1 MQRYNIADLMRR
13 AGKRSANVILPPIT
27 ERLSM
32 QRSYLAVMR
41 RLIKALSR
49 EIVGDVLVR
58 YGQLVGRYT
67 QDADAQSFDR
77 LKRIAERLV
86 SIAQETVDRILILES
101 QKHTEQFIDV
111 ARKTLGIDV
120 SAVVKQEDI
129 GEYLDLAARRN
140 ADLIKS
146 QTDTMIRRIEQATLQ
161 NILAG
166 NPVSALRKKFI
177 DEFGIADRKAKLLA
191 RDQSSKLTS
200 DLNRIRQTQA
210 GIEEYEWM
218 TAHDERVRPL
228 HRSIDGKK
236 YEWGKPT
243 GAEQG
248 LPPGQPI
255 QCFLGS
261 NRFFADHS
269 VKRFFRY
276 FHTVET
282 SRIVTESGIT
292 FDATANHPM
301 LTNTG
306 WKPVHAIQVG
316 DYIIQAHPS
325 GFFRSDVDIEQRY
338 ARFDDLFNLF
348 RSVSHVTR
356 KGMRGD
362 LYGDPVVN
370 EQIEIVETESMLL
383 DDIEA
388 KQAQEICKFVFQ
400 KALVSF
406 ADLSHIGDFDLAL
419 HGNGSIENG
428 LMRVMRELEAFCFA
442 QATHA
447 NGVGRTAIASVYADT
462 VQMIRD
468 CFPLASESLRQ
479 SQHAFA
485 THIKT
490 DHFVA
495 VELGRIIRLAIN
507 VWQREVASFTQ
518 GFRKGLTTA
527 SEFGGNSLQHFPGTQ
542 FTESRVKQVVTKR
555 DSHFV
560 YTSETE
566 FGWYLTNSAVAG
578 NCRCVARGIV
588 KF

>member
-1 MQRYNIADLMRR
+1 MIRYNITDLLRR
-13 AGKRSANVILPPIT
+13 TGRRSANVILPPIS

-32 QRSYLAVMR
+32 QRSYLAAMR

-49 EIVGDVLVR
+49 EIINEVLVR

-210 GIEEYEWM
+210 GIDEYEWM

-228 HRSIDGKK
+228 HRSIDGKR
-236 YEWGKPT
+236 YQWGKPT

-255 QCFLGS
+255 QC
-261 NRFFADHS
+261 
-269 VKRFFRY
+269 
-276 FHTVET
+276 
-282 SRIVTESGIT
+282 
-292 FDATANHPM
+292 
-301 LTNTG
+301 
-306 WKPVHAIQVG
+306 
-316 DYIIQAHPS
+316 
-325 GFFRSDVDIEQRY
+325 
-338 ARFDDLFNLF
+338 
-348 RSVSHVTR
+348 
-356 KGMRGD
+356 
-362 LYGDPVVN
+362 
-370 EQIEIVETESMLL
+370 
-383 DDIEA
+383 
-388 KQAQEICKFVFQ
+388 
-400 KALVSF
+400 
-406 ADLSHIGDFDLAL
+406 
-419 HGNGSIENG
+419 
-428 LMRVMRELEAFCFA
+428 
-442 QATHA
+442 
-447 NGVGRTAIASVYADT
+447 
-462 VQMIRD
+462 
-468 CFPLASESLRQ
+468 
-479 SQHAFA
+479 
-485 THIKT
+485 
-490 DHFVA
+490 
-495 VELGRIIRLAIN
+495 
-507 VWQREVASFTQ
+507 
-518 GFRKGLTTA
+518 
-527 SEFGGNSLQHFPGTQ
+527 
-542 FTESRVKQVVTKR
+542 
-555 DSHFV
+555 
-560 YTSETE
+560 
-566 FGWYLTNSAVAG
+566 
-578 NCRCVARGIV
+578 RCVARGIV
-588 KF
+588 QFGKAVETRTPNEQIDADIRQAVVSEGKRTNTEHLMSYDAVTGVRLADHTTGQKSHVGFSPEFAAAIADPKRKIIAHHNHPSSSSFSKQDILELSRNPGLKGLWAHGHDGSSYYAEWKAVATKFKRFDHLDQSLQGTIQPYVYPRREMTPDEARFVWAHVTMLAAKKIGLVEYRAMLSGDAKKAIDKFQNIIDDIMRQIK

>member
-1 MQRYNIADLMRR
+1 MIRYEITDLMRR
-13 AGKRSANVILPPIT
+13 AGKHSASVILPPIT

-86 SIAQETVDRILILES
+86 SIAQETVNRILVLES

-129 GEYLDLAARRN
+129 GEYLNLAARRN

-210 GIEEYEWM
+210 GIDEYEWM

-228 HRSIDGKK
+228 HRSIDGKH
-236 YEWGKPT
+236 YQWGKPT

-255 QCFLGS
+255 QC
-261 NRFFADHS
+261 
-269 VKRFFRY
+269 
-276 FHTVET
+276 
-282 SRIVTESGIT
+282 
-292 FDATANHPM
+292 
-301 LTNTG
+301 
-306 WKPVHAIQVG
+306 
-316 DYIIQAHPS
+316 
-325 GFFRSDVDIEQRY
+325 
-338 ARFDDLFNLF
+338 
-348 RSVSHVTR
+348 
-356 KGMRGD
+356 
-362 LYGDPVVN
+362 
-370 EQIEIVETESMLL
+370 
-383 DDIEA
+383 
-388 KQAQEICKFVFQ
+388 
-400 KALVSF
+400 
-406 ADLSHIGDFDLAL
+406 
-419 HGNGSIENG
+419 
-428 LMRVMRELEAFCFA
+428 
-442 QATHA
+442 
-447 NGVGRTAIASVYADT
+447 
-462 VQMIRD
+462 
-468 CFPLASESLRQ
+468 
-479 SQHAFA
+479 
-485 THIKT
+485 
-490 DHFVA
+490 
-495 VELGRIIRLAIN
+495 
-507 VWQREVASFTQ
+507 
-518 GFRKGLTTA
+518 
-527 SEFGGNSLQHFPGTQ
+527 
-542 FTESRVKQVVTKR
+542 
-555 DSHFV
+555 
-560 YTSETE
+560 
-566 FGWYLTNSAVAG
+566 
-578 NCRCVARGIV
+578 RCVARGIV
-588 KF
+588 QFGKAVETRTPNEQIDEEMRANVVNAGKRDNREHLTAYDAKTGQRLGEIQGEKNFVRLSDDLLTQIRNEQNEIIVHHNHPNQGASFSVQDLKMVADFGGLKGLWAHAHNGTSYYVERGKVQFKSYIHSGVEKDVTRVLQSEVNRLGPKKVNKDDIAALNRLYHHIIALVLDQKGYIRYTAKLTGEHQAAEERVRPFIDAVLKAFQK